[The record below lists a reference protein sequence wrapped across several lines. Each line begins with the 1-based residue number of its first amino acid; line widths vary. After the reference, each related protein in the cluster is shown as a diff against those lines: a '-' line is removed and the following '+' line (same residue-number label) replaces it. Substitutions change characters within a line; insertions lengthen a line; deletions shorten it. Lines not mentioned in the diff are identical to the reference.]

1 VSPGVA
7 KSVAFGSWITIAS
20 YRIGI
25 NAGRGATDVG
35 RAATMAAVTAIV
47 GVIALD
53 ALFDVCT
60 NAIGI

>member
-1 VSPGVA
+1 VEAVCCVS
-7 KSVAFGSWITIAS
+7 
-20 YRIGI
+20 
-25 NAGRGATDVG
+25 AGRASGRPDVG